1 MTVNMQ
7 GPHCHVSF
15 LILHMVYISLQC
27 VLRHLERQVRD
38 DAGDSEADQKQVGEN
53 EGSGGVDD
61 LLDLFVRPTG
71 LTGLPGEKQRRKTVR
86 LDSCFVLCYLSQR
99 TFMHL
104 FSPLGNFVILVLA
117 VFELPVHD
125 VANHRRGDQTQKLE
139 HAKDGCVDTH

>member
-1 MTVNMQ
+1 
-7 GPHCHVSF
+7 
-15 LILHMVYISLQC
+15 MVYISLQC
-27 VLRHLERQVRD
+27 VLQCVLGHLERQVRD

-71 LTGLPGEKQRRKTVR
+71 LTGLPGEKERHKTVR
-86 LDSCFVLCYLSQR
+86 LDFCFYLFFKNLSQR
-99 TFMHL
+99 TCLHP

-125 VANHRRGDQTQKLE
+125 VANHRRGDQAQKLE